1 MSLELCA
8 KAHYELFSFE
18 CIIMRYGLS
27 FFIELAYN
35 SLFLC
40 KFAKYNQ
47 YDSDMNKIRY
57 INMCI
62 VEFGKKFSMPAD
74 IAFNYLKQYKA
85 LAFLDKCYEAEH
97 QLSLADTI
105 KDIQLYCRKNGGTI

>member
-1 MSLELCA
+1 
-8 KAHYELFSFE
+8 
-18 CIIMRYGLS
+18 MRYGLS

-105 KDIQLYCRKNGGTI
+105 KDILLYCRKNGGTI

>member
-1 MSLELCA
+1 
-8 KAHYELFSFE
+8 
-18 CIIMRYGLS
+18 MRYGLS

-105 KDIQLYCRKNGGTI
+105 SCGASSPQKVLPTCSTSRTCGSITS